1 MKILRPKLLQ
11 ARGFTLVE
19 VILAVGIIA
28 GLLVVVLFFY
38 QQAARLRTELL
49 VDAERSSSARLLMER
64 LTAELRTAR
73 THTFYEVPLVGDSTY
88 LQFIAVDLP
97 SQSAWTGDRLG
108 RVSRPES
115 DLKLVSYGAEVSL
128 EDTNIVGLARSEEPL
143 IELRTALPETAV
155 VLPGAETNKSNSI
168 LITDA
173 FRFIRFRYWDG
184 HDWVESWSETYL
196 PKGVE
201 VTLGSEPMPADLETE
216 EYPYEIFRRVIYL
229 PGSAGNE
236 DDMFFDLLFGPVE
249 TAGVKR

>member
-1 MKILRPKLLQ
+1 MRIAQTSSRA
-11 ARGFTLVE
+11 ARAFTLVE
-19 VILAVGIIA
+19 VLLAVGIIA

-38 QQAARLRTELL
+38 QQAAQLRTDLL

-64 LTAELRTAR
+64 ITAELRTAR

-97 SQSAWTGDRLG
+97 TQSGWTGERLG

-115 DLKLVSYGAEVSL
+115 DLKLVSYGAEVSQ

-143 IELRTALPETAV
+143 VELRSVVESVA
-155 VLPGAETNKSNSI
+155 VLPAVETNKTSSI
-168 LITDA
+168 IITDA

-184 HDWVESWSETYL
+184 FKWLESWSETYL

-201 VTLGSEPMPADLETE
+201 VSLGSEPMPADVEMT
-216 EYPYEIFRRVIYL
+216 EYPYEVFRRVIYL
-229 PGSAGNE
+229 PGSAG
-236 DDMFFDLLFGPVE
+236 DDDLFFDLIFEPIE
-249 TAGVKR
+249 TAGVIR